1 MARIAHVLHVDDH
14 DEDRQIFARAFN
26 HSRVPAILHSLP
38 SAAQAL
44 LFLNQYGR
52 YGLMP
57 RPKLIVMDLSLPRL
71 DGRELLDILRST
83 PHLAGIPVVV
93 LTGSSAESDMQR
105 CRAAGVLE
113 YLVKPTLSEEFGT
126 LIGIL
131 EHLIVGSSNELP
143 VNA

>member
-14 DEDRQIFARAFN
+14 DEDRQLFARAFN

-52 YGLMP
+52 YELMP

-83 PHLAGIPVVV
+83 PRFAGIPVVV

-105 CRAAGVLE
+105 CRAAGVFE
-113 YLVKPTLSEEFGT
+113 YLVKPTLYEELGT